1 MGKNV
6 YVFPHTHW
14 DREWYFTIEESRSL
28 LMHDLEEI
36 LTQLETH
43 PEFGYFVLD
52 GQSIVVEDYLKTR
65 PQDEGRIRALSEAG
79 RLKLGPWLTQTDS
92 QVVAAESMVRNLV
105 YGIQIA
111 ERVGP
116 AMRMGYIPDS
126 FGQTA
131 SLPTLLNGFGM
142 DSAIFWRGKTE
153 RHAKDVN
160 FLWRAPDGS
169 QVNATNIA
177 QGYQVAKYLESDP
190 VALQARMTKILTKLN
205 GDSASQ
211 NVLLPAGHDQMP
223 IQKNLPAVL
232 AKLEEMN
239 PGDAFH
245 ISTIEDYFADT
256 FADPTGLETY
266 EGEFTEGKYMRVHR
280 SIYSTR
286 MDIKML
292 NASAEAELTQML
304 EPLLSVASHLG
315 FDYSPYLVAE
325 AWKTILQCHAHDSIG
340 CCNSDRVNADIKH
353 RFVKARE
360 IIRAHANMT
369 LRLMAKS
376 IVKNEDEDLLLVV
389 NTIPSG
395 GTRLVEQELFV
406 GTRDFAVV
414 DVDGNDV
421 PYSVVEIDD
430 YDAQMIDRQI
440 AHLNQHIPMFR
451 AVITFNVA
459 FDGLGYTTYRIIPGR
474 AGALVD
480 TRSPAGAT
488 IANGLLSAEVT
499 ATGIVLVHQDGQKTF
514 VKLEESGDEGDG
526 YDYSPP
532 PTDLVLED
540 FSFKAKGVTLVEGA
554 SRVAFTAQREV
565 PASLEERT
573 AGTTS
578 TIAVFE
584 GTVELRDGEDVAR
597 IHLSHDNAA
606 DNHRV
611 RLKAVT
617 GVTAEYS
624 IANNQFG
631 VIKRELE
638 HPEASRFQELGWH
651 ERPDPIYPMQ
661 SFCAITQGP
670 AGAFVATQGLR
681 EYEVTGSEHNELS
694 VTLYRSVGDIGKDDL
709 TRRPGRASGIKV
721 PAPDSQLRQHLE
733 FDLAVGFLDGEVDI
747 LRASK
752 AAHRLNT
759 VHCTFQVKRYN
770 DFQLNP
776 TEKQIPATF
785 SWFSLEDSVV
795 LSTVKMTESGAGY
808 AVRFFNPTWDEVAVT
823 APEIVGYVAHLG
835 RLDEQVG
842 ERAPDGQLSVPAC
855 GTVTLVYLPS

>member
-1 MGKNV
+1 MSTNV

-28 LMHDLEEI
+28 LMHDLEEV
-36 LTQLETH
+36 LTHLENN

-52 GQSIVVEDYLKTR
+52 GQSIVVEDYLKAR
-65 PQDEGRIRALSEAG
+65 PQDEDRIRALSEAG

-92 QVVAAESMVRNLV
+92 QVVSAESMVRNLV

-142 DSAIFWRGKTE
+142 DSVIFWRGKTE

-160 FLWRAPDGS
+160 FLWRGADGS

-190 VALQARMTKILTKLN
+190 DALQARMQTILGRL
-205 GDSASQ
+205 GGESASD

-223 IQKNLPAVL
+223 IQKNLPGL
-232 AKLEEMN
+232 LKQLEANN
-239 PGDAFH
+239 PGDTYRL
-245 ISTIEDYFADT
+245 STIEDYFADT
-256 FADPTGLETY
+256 FANTSALEVY

-292 NASAEAELTQML
+292 NASCEAELTQML

-315 FDYSPYLVAE
+315 FDYSPSLVAE

-353 RFVKARE
+353 RFVKAGE

-369 LRLMAKS
+369 LRLMAAS
-376 IVKNEDEDLLLVV
+376 IEKNDDEDLLLVF
-389 NTIPSG
+389 NAIPSG
-395 GTRLVEQELFV
+395 GTRLVRQELFV
-406 GTRDFAVV
+406 GTREFAVL
-414 DVDGNDV
+414 DTAGNDV
-421 PYSVVEIDD
+421 PYSVVEIED
-430 YDAQMIDRQI
+430 YDAQKIDRQI

-451 AVITFNVA
+451 AEITFNA
-459 FDGLGYTTYRIIPGR
+459 EFDGLGYTSYRIVPGR
-474 AGALVD
+474 AGTVVPTQTSAE
-480 TRSPAGAT
+480 TRIHGD
-488 IANGLLSAEVT
+488 NLSAGVT
-499 ATGIVLVHQDGQKTF
+499 ADGIRLVRGDGTEIL

-532 PTDLVLED
+532 PVDLVLAD
-540 FSFKAKGVTLVEGA
+540 FAFTANGVTLVEGA
-554 SRVAFTAQREV
+554 LRIDFTAQRDV
-565 PASLEERT
+565 PASLGERENE
-573 AGTTS
+573 TTS
-578 TIAVFE
+578 TPARFD
-584 GTVELRDGEDVAR
+584 GTVELRSGEDFAR
-597 IHLSHDNAA
+597 IHLSHDNAV

-611 RLKAVT
+611 RLTAVT
-617 GVTAEYS
+617 GVAPEYS

-631 VIKRELE
+631 VIKRELV
-638 HPEASRFQELGWH
+638 HPEAERFQELGWA
-651 ERPDPIYPMQ
+651 EKPIPVYPMM
-661 SFCAITQGP
+661 SFCALTQENR
-670 AGAFVATQGLR
+670 GAFVATKGLR
-681 EYEVTGSEHNELS
+681 EYEATGPDHGELN

-733 FDLAVGFLDGEVDI
+733 FDLAVGFLDGENDI
-747 LRASK
+747 ITASR
-752 AAHRLNT
+752 AAHRMNT
-759 VHCTFQVKRYN
+759 VDCTFQVKKYN

-776 TEKQIPATF
+776 TEKQIPSSL
-785 SWFSLEDSVV
+785 SWFSLDDSVV

-808 AVRFFNPTWDEVAVT
+808 AVRFFNPTWDTVSA
-823 APEIVGYVAHLG
+823 AIPAIAGHVAHLA

-842 ERAPDGQLSVPAC
+842 ERTTGGELSVPPS
-855 GTVTLVYLPS
+855 GTITLVYLPE

>member
-36 LTQLETH
+36 LTHLENH
-43 PEFGYFVLD
+43 PEFGYYVLD

-92 QVVAAESMVRNLV
+92 QVVSAESMVRNLV

-131 SLPTLLNGFGM
+131 SLPTLLNGFGI

-190 VALQARMTKILTKLN
+190 AALQARMQKILTKLGGN
-205 GDSASQ
+205 SASD

-232 AKLEEMN
+232 AKLEEIN
-239 PGDAFH
+239 PGDRFH

-256 FADPTGLETY
+256 FADPTGLEVY

-292 NASAEAELTQML
+292 NASTEAELTQML

-315 FDYSPYLVAE
+315 FDYSPSLVAE

-376 IVKNEDEDLLLVV
+376 ILKNEEEDLLLVF
-389 NTIPSG
+389 NAIPSG
-395 GTRLVEQELFV
+395 GTRFVEQELFV

-414 DVDGNDV
+414 DVDGKDV
-421 PYSVVEIDD
+421 PYSVVEIED
-430 YDAQMIDRQI
+430 YDAQKIDRQI

-451 AVITFNVA
+451 AVITFNA
-459 FDGLGYTTYRIIPGR
+459 RFDGLGYTSYRIVPDR
-474 AGALVD
+474 EGAVVD
-480 TRSPAGAT
+480 TRTPSGAT
-488 IANGLLSAEVT
+488 VANNGLSAEVT
-499 ATGIVLVHQDGQKTF
+499 FSGIRVLRSDGQETL
-514 VKLEESGDEGDG
+514 VTLEESGDEGDG

-532 PTDLVLED
+532 PVDLVLQD
-540 FSFKAKGVTLVEGA
+540 FAFEAKGVSLVEGA
-554 SRVAFTAQREV
+554 RRVAFTAQRE
-565 PASLEERT
+565 E
-573 AGTTS
+573 
-578 TIAVFE
+578 I
-584 GTVELRDGEDVAR
+584 
-597 IHLSHDNAA
+597 
-606 DNHRV
+606 
-611 RLKAVT
+611 
-617 GVTAEYS
+617 
-624 IANNQFG
+624 
-631 VIKRELE
+631 
-638 HPEASRFQELGWH
+638 
-651 ERPDPIYPMQ
+651 
-661 SFCAITQGP
+661 
-670 AGAFVATQGLR
+670 
-681 EYEVTGSEHNELS
+681 
-694 VTLYRSVGDIGKDDL
+694 
-709 TRRPGRASGIKV
+709 GRAHV
-721 PAPDSQLRQHLE
+721 
-733 FDLAVGFLDGEVDI
+733 
-747 LRASK
+747 
-752 AAHRLNT
+752 
-759 VHCTFQVKRYN
+759 
-770 DFQLNP
+770 
-776 TEKQIPATF
+776 
-785 SWFSLEDSVV
+785 
-795 LSTVKMTESGAGY
+795 
-808 AVRFFNPTWDEVAVT
+808 
-823 APEIVGYVAHLG
+823 
-835 RLDEQVG
+835 
-842 ERAPDGQLSVPAC
+842 
-855 GTVTLVYLPS
+855 

>member
-6 YVFPHTHW
+6 FVFPHTHW

-28 LMHDLEEI
+28 LMHDVEEI
-36 LTQLETH
+36 LTHLENN

-52 GQSIVVEDYLKTR
+52 GQSIVIEDYLKTR
-65 PQDEGRIRALSEAG
+65 PQDEPRIRALSEAG

-92 QVVAAESMVRNLV
+92 QVVSAESMVRNLV
-105 YGIQIA
+105 YGIEVA

-131 SLPTLLNGFGM
+131 SLPQLLNGFGM

-160 FLWRAPDGS
+160 FLWRGADGS

-190 VALQARMTKILTKLN
+190 DVLQARMQKILTRLG
-205 GDSASQ
+205 GDSASD

-223 IQKNLPAVL
+223 IQKSLPGLLKNL
-232 AKLEEMN
+232 EDMN
-239 PGDAFH
+239 PGDAFR
-245 ISTIEDYFADT
+245 ISTIEEYFADT
-256 FADPTGLETY
+256 FADTADLEVY

-292 NASAEAELTQML
+292 NASCEAELTQML

-315 FDYSPYLVAE
+315 FDYSPSLVAE

-353 RFVKARE
+353 RFVKAGE

-369 LRLMAKS
+369 LRLMALS
-376 IVKNEDEDLLLVV
+376 IPKNEDEDLLLVF
-389 NTIPSG
+389 NAIPSG
-395 GTRLVEQELFV
+395 GTRLIEQEVFV
-406 GTRDFAVV
+406 GTRDFALL
-414 DVDGNDV
+414 DPEGNEV
-421 PYSVVEIDD
+421 PYSVVEIED
-430 YDAQMIDRQI
+430 YDAQKIDRQI

-451 AVITFNVA
+451 AVISFSST
-459 FDGLGYTTYRIIPGR
+459 FDGLGYTSYRIVPGR
-474 AGALVD
+474 GGKVIEAQATDAARVD
-480 TRSPAGAT
+480 
-488 IANGLLSAEVT
+488 NGILSAEVT
-499 ATGIVLVHQDGQKTF
+499 ADGITVVRADGRQVRVL
-514 VKLEESGDEGDG
+514 LEESGDEGDG

-532 PTDLVLED
+532 PVDLILED
-540 FSFKAKGVTLVEGA
+540 FTFEAQGSVILEGT
-554 SRVAFTAQREV
+554 RRMAFTAHREV
-565 PASLEERT
+565 PVSLDERT
-573 AGTTS
+573 DGTTS
-578 TIAVFE
+578 TMARFE
-584 GTVELRDGEDVAR
+584 GTVELRDGEDFAR
-597 IHLSHDNAA
+597 IHLSHDNEV
-606 DNHRV
+606 DNHRI
-611 RLKAVT
+611 RLKTVT
-617 GVTAEYS
+617 GVTPEYS

-638 HPEASRFQELGWH
+638 HPEAERFQELGWA
-651 ERPDPIYPMQ
+651 EKPIPVYPMM
-661 SFCAITQGP
+661 SFCALAKDT
-670 AGAFVATQGLR
+670 AGVYVATKGLR
-681 EYEVTGSEHNELS
+681 EYEATGAGRNELS

-733 FDLAVGFLDGEVDI
+733 FDLAVGFFDGEAD
-747 LRASK
+747 LTRASQ
-752 AAHRLNT
+752 AAHLVNT
-759 VHCTFQVKRYN
+759 VDCTFQVKKYN

-776 TEKQIPATF
+776 TEKVIPT
-785 SWFSLEDSVV
+785 SLTWFSLDDSVV
-795 LSTVKMTESGAGY
+795 LSTVKMTQTGAGY
-808 AVRFFNPTWDEVAVT
+808 VVRFFNPTWDEVSVET
-823 APEIVGYVAHLG
+823 PPIIGYVAHHS
-835 RLDEQVG
+835 RLDEQIG
-842 ERAPDGQLSVPAC
+842 EPVEAGQLSVPPC
-855 GTVTLVYLPS
+855 GTITLAYLPE

>member
-1 MGKNV
+1 MSKSV

-36 LTQLETH
+36 LTHLEKN

-65 PQDEGRIRALSEAG
+65 PQDEDRIRALSQAG

-92 QVVAAESMVRNLV
+92 QVVSAESMVRNLV
-105 YGIQIA
+105 YGIEIA

-142 DSAIFWRGKTE
+142 DSVVFWRGKTE

-160 FLWRAPDGS
+160 FLWRGADGS

-190 VALQARMTKILTKLN
+190 DTLQARMQKILDRLGGN
-205 GDSASQ
+205 SASD

-223 IQKNLPAVL
+223 IQKNLPSL
-232 AKLEEMN
+232 LKNLEQIN
-239 PGDAFH
+239 PGDSYR

-256 FADPTGLETY
+256 FADTSGLEVY

-292 NASAEAELTQML
+292 NASCEAELTQML

-315 FDYSPYLVAE
+315 LDYSQSLVAE

-353 RFVKARE
+353 RFVKAGE
-360 IIRAHANMT
+360 IIRAHAKMT
-369 LRLMAKS
+369 LRLMAAS
-376 IVKNEDEDLLLVV
+376 IEKRDDEDLLLVF
-389 NTIPSG
+389 NAIPSG

-406 GTRDFAVV
+406 GTRDFAIL
-414 DVDGNDV
+414 DTEDNEV
-421 PYSVVEIDD
+421 PYSLVEIED
-430 YDAQMIDRQI
+430 YDAQKIDRQI

-451 AVITFNVA
+451 AVITFNA
-459 FDGLGYTTYRIIPGR
+459 EFDGLGYTSYRIVPGR
-474 AGALVD
+474 VGTVVA
-480 TRSPAGAT
+480 TRTSAAT
-488 IANGLLSAEVT
+488 KIEGDALSAEVT
-499 ATGIVLVHQDGQKTF
+499 ADGIRLVRRDGTEIQ

-532 PTDLVLED
+532 PVDLVLED
-540 FSFKAKGVTLVEGA
+540 FVFEAKGVTIVQGA
-554 SRVAFTAQREV
+554 HRIAFTAQRQV

-573 AGTTS
+573 EGATS
-578 TIAVFE
+578 ILARFE
-584 GTVELRDGEDVAR
+584 GTVELRDGEDFAR
-597 IHLSHDNAA
+597 IHLSHDNSV
-606 DNHRV
+606 DNHRF

-617 GVTAEYS
+617 GVTPEYS

-638 HPEASRFQELGWH
+638 HPEAERFVELGWA
-651 ERPDPIYPMQ
+651 EKPIPVYPMM
-661 SFCAITQGP
+661 SFCAVTQGD
-670 AGAFVATQGLR
+670 AGAFVATKGLR
-681 EYEVTGSEHNELS
+681 EYEVTGADHGELS

-721 PAPDSQLRQHLE
+721 PAPDSQLHQHLE
-733 FDLAVGFLDGEVDI
+733 FDLAVGFLAGEKDI
-747 LRASK
+747 VVASR
-752 AAHRLNT
+752 AAHRINT
-759 VHCTFQVKRYN
+759 VDCTFQVKKHN

-776 TEKQIPATF
+776 TEKRIPSTF
-785 SWFSLEDSVV
+785 SWFSLDDSVV

-808 AVRFFNPTWDEVAVT
+808 AARFFNPSMDEVSLET
-823 APEIVGYVAHLG
+823 PELLGYVAHLG
-835 RLDEQVG
+835 RLDERVG
-842 ERAPDGQLSVPAC
+842 DRAPGGQLVVPSC
-855 GTVTLVYLPS
+855 GTITLIYLPE